1 MKAAMP
7 SLPRR
12 IVLRNALLLLF
23 AVLLTACSAVPQP
36 TPGEQ
41 LPRHPVETEIKQ
53 GVHYPIDDVL
63 DPFEVVNRRIYDFNY
78 YFDSYVFLPVVN
90 AYRFLLPDYAE
101 QRVSNF
107 FGNLGEIGNFANNLL
122 QFKPRATGITLS
134 RFLIN
139 STAGIAGLWDHAT
152 AMGLLRQP
160 EDFGQ
165 TLGHYGAGHGPYLVL
180 PILGPSNLRDT
191 GGFVVDTTTYTLLGP
206 PSWSDEEVVDSGLWG
221 LNAIDQRHRQPFRY
235 HASGSPFEYEI
246 VRYLYTKKR
255 DLEIAK

>member
-1 MKAAMP
+1 
-7 SLPRR
+7 
-12 IVLRNALLLLF
+12 
-23 AVLLTACSAVPQP
+23 
-36 TPGEQ
+36 
-41 LPRHPVETEIKQ
+41 
-53 GVHYPIDDVL
+53 
-63 DPFEVVNRRIYDFNY
+63 
-78 YFDSYVFLPVVN
+78 VFLPVVN

-152 AMGLLRQP
+152 AMGCRVSRGFRADLGPLWRRPWSLR
-160 EDFGQ
+160 
-165 TLGHYGAGHGPYLVL
+165 GPADS
-180 PILGPSNLRDT
+180 GPSNLRDT

-206 PSWSDEEVVDSGLWG
+206 PSWSDEEVVDTGLWG

-246 VRYLYTKKR
+246 VRYLYTRSGKWR
-255 DLEIAK
+255 LPSSDTFCVRRA

>member
-1 MKAAMP
+1 MRAAM
-7 SLPRR
+7 LPLPYR
-12 IVLRNALLLLF
+12 IVIRNALLLF

-41 LPRHPVETEIKQ
+41 LPRHPVEIEIKP

-63 DPFEVVNRRIYDFNY
+63 DPLEGVNRRIYDFNY
-78 YFDSYVFLPVVN
+78 YFDKYVFLPVVN
-90 AYRFLLPDYAE
+90 TYRFLLPDYAE
-101 QRVSNF
+101 KRVSSF
-107 FGNLGEIGNFANNLL
+107 FGNLGEIGNFVNNLL
-122 QFKPRATGITLS
+122 QLKPRATGITLS

-139 STAGIAGLWDHAT
+139 STAGLAGLWDPAT
-152 AMGLLRQP
+152 AMGILRQP

-191 GGFVVDTTTYTLLGP
+191 GGFVVDTTAYTLLGP
-206 PSWSDEEVVDSGLWG
+206 PSWSDEEVVRTGLTG
-221 LNAIDQRHRQPFRY
+221 LDAIDQRHRQPFRY

-255 DLEIAK
+255 NMEIAK